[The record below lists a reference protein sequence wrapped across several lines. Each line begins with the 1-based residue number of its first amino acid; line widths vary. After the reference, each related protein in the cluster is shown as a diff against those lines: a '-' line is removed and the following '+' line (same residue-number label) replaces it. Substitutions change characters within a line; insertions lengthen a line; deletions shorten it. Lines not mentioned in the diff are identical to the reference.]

1 MAFTQGAPLPDIT
14 ETTTK
19 AQTAPDYYTNYL
31 QSLST
36 AGQQA
41 TARTA
46 DQGIAGL
53 DPLQQQAYAGIAGAA
68 GAYKPGMTEAQSTAS
83 QLTGG
88 LDLSRIKDFMNPYQQ
103 QVVDE
108 MARLTQQNIQRNLL
122 PTMKAG
128 FVGSGGLGGQ
138 RYAGALGQS
147 MADIQAGLTGQQ
159 AGVLQKGYSE
169 ALRAAMDEMGAK
181 TRATELQGSLAQR
194 AQELGLTEMGALSKA
209 GAERQAYEQ
218 SKLDYPLKQATAAS
232 QLMRGFQIPTTETQ
246 TFKGPKAGAYQTS
259 GLSNLTG
266 LLALLGAGTTGT
278 AADRASTAISRI
290 ISRLGEGVTDTTSG
304 GDIDWSYIRNA
315 LDTIYGGT
323 GDPYNQTAVYDT
335 TQGGDG
341 NDSITGGSGN

>member
-1 MAFTQGAPLPDIT
+1 MGFTQGAPLPDIT

-19 AQTAPDYYTNYL
+19 SQTAPDYYTNYL
-31 QSLST
+31 QSISS

-46 DQGIAGL
+46 DQGVAGL
-53 DPLQQQAYAGIAGAA
+53 DPLQQQAYAGVAGAA
-68 GAYKPGMTEAQSTAS
+68 GAYKPGLTEAQSSAS

-88 LDLSRIKDFMNPYQQ
+88 LDLGRIKDFMNPYQQ

-108 MARLTQQNIQRNLL
+108 MARLSQQNVQRNLL
-122 PTMKAG
+122 PTLKAG

-194 AQELGLTEMGALSKA
+194 AQELGLTEMGALSKV
-209 GAERQAYEQ
+209 GGERQAYEQ
-218 SKLDYPLKQATAAS
+218 AKLDYPLKQAMNAA
-232 QLMRGFQIPTTETQ
+232 QLLRGFQIPTTETQ
-246 TFKGPKAGAYQTS
+246 TFKGPKAGAYQKSPFEVTS
-259 GLSNLTG
+259 GLLTLIG
-266 LLALLGAGTTGT
+266 SAAAGTAGARVQDLFSKIFNNT
-278 AADRASTAISRI
+278 ATPAETQELIRELQSKEYEDWAP
-290 ISRLGEGVTDTTSG
+290 
-304 GDIDWSYIRNA
+304 GD
-315 LDTIYGGT
+315 
-323 GDPYNQTAVYDT
+323 
-335 TQGGDG
+335 
-341 NDSITGGSGN
+341 